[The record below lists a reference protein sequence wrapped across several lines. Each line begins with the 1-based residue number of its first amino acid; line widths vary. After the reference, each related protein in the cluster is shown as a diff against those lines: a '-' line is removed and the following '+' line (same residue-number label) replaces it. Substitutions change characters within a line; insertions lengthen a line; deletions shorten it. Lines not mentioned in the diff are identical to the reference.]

1 MAANFQLILDTAPP
15 RISLSVPSIV
25 AENDIVTAY
34 INSNEDLDVNLLS
47 LFAEYPNGSNED
59 LLITGAGSI
68 FTADI
73 NLAEK
78 GLGILDLQL
87 TAYDTVWNKTTMERS
102 VSVLPV
108 VNRVVTIGG
117 EPVTVIQNSLNLT
130 DRINSRSTASFTVFS
145 KDNEKKFTIG
155 QEVIIVNE
163 GVTAFAGTISNVNE
177 ASQTIKDVFYSISAV
192 DFCQLIDKRIVARTY
207 ENKTAGY
214 IVRDL
219 IANVFYD
226 EGVTEGDIT
235 EGAVIK
241 KAVFN
246 YAKGNEAM
254 DQIIGVTGLNWNIDN
269 DKKLNLFDRSE
280 YAAPF
285 RLKDNTHNYKGL
297 KVQTYRGEYRNRQYV
312 RAGKDV
318 TQDLG
323 EVPTPNP
330 NGDARDFYTRYP
342 IAEKPRIFID
352 NVEVHKDD
360 IGVNGLDQN
369 RKWYFSFNSNKIT
382 QDGTETVL
390 TTETI
395 ELIYK
400 GLYPIIVIAESAEGI
415 EDRQTVEGG
424 SGLYENIQLTQEI
437 NLRDMAVDFANG
449 LLLKYGVIPKTVT
462 FSTFEGGLKAG
473 QLLTIKNT
481 KHDINSTFLI
491 EEVSARAD
499 RSLMNYSVKAID
511 GQALGGW
518 ENLFKQ
524 FKVKDLTIRE
534 NEILVLLTQ
543 SAERWQWSEKI
554 EINIFAH
561 PVPSND
567 LYPSETLF
575 PSTLL
580 EAIILKDTEV
590 VD

>member
-1 MAANFQLILDTAPP
+1 MAASFVLTLVTSPP
-15 RISLSVPSIV
+15 RISLTIPGVV
-25 AENDIVTAY
+25 AENDLVTMY
-34 INSNEDLDVNLLS
+34 INSNEDLDVNRLTLW
-47 LFAEYPNGSNED
+47 AEYPDGSLED
-59 LLITGAGSI
+59 VPLVGAGSM
-68 FTADI
+68 FTASI
-73 NLAEK
+73 NLMGK
-78 GLGILDLQL
+78 STGTLNLQL
-87 TAYDTVWNKTTMERS
+87 TAYDTVWNMATLERS
-102 VSVLPV
+102 VSIVPV

-117 EPVTVIQNSLNLT
+117 APVIVQQNSLT
-130 DRINSRSTASFTVFS
+130 ITGRINSRSTASFTVFS
-145 KDNEKKFTIG
+145 RNNEQKFAVG
-155 QEVIIVNE
+155 QEVLIVDE
-163 GVTAFAGTISNVNE
+163 GDVVFAGTVSNVHE
-177 ASQTIKDVFYSISAV
+177 ASQTAKDVFYSISAV

-219 IANVFYD
+219 IANVFWD
-226 EGVTEGDIT
+226 EGVTEGNIV
-235 EGAVIK
+235 EGPIIQ

-254 DQIIGVTGLNWNIDN
+254 DQIIGVTGLNWDIDN

-285 RLKDNTHNYKGL
+285 RLRDNSYNYKGL
-297 KVQTYRGEYRNRQYV
+297 QVQTYRGEYRNRQYV

-318 TQDLG
+318 TQELT

-330 NGDARDFYTRYP
+330 NGEAREFYVRYP
-342 IAEKPRIFID
+342 VAAKPRIFV
-352 NVEVHKDD
+352 NNNEVPPDD
-360 IGVNGLDQN
+360 IGVKGLDQG
-369 RKWYFSFNSNKIT
+369 RKWYFSFNSKALT
-382 QDGTETVL
+382 HDGSEPAL
-390 TTETI
+390 TI
-395 ELIYK
+395 ETLKVIYT

-415 EDRQTVEGG
+415 DERKAVEGG
-424 SGLYENIQLTQEI
+424 SGLYEDIELTQEI

-462 FSTFEGGLKAG
+462 FSTYEKGLQAG
-473 QLLTIKNT
+473 QLLSIKNT

-499 RSLMNYSVKAID
+499 RSLIQYSVKAID

-534 NEILVLLTQ
+534 NEVLVLLTQ
-543 SAERWQWSEKI
+543 SSERWQWLELL
-554 EINIFAH
+554 EISIFSH
-561 PVPSND
+561 PVPSDN
-567 LYPSETLF
+567 LFPSLTLF
-575 PSTLL
+575 PSSLL
-580 EAIILKDTEV
+580 EAIILTGKEV